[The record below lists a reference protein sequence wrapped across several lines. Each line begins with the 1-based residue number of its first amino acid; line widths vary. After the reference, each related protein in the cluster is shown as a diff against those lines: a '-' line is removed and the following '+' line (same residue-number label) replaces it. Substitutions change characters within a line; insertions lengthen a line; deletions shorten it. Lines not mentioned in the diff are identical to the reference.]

1 MLTKWQPVKLI
12 LFWGRGQSGRVPNLA
27 RRLGDVQQW
36 YFMLPVSGCTLEHI
50 PVEVRMWPWWCFLT
64 WCIAFSLRHW
74 LFHCSVFE
82 LMEPCV
88 IANDDRLRQCCV
100 TFTHKTKFAHPSVQ
114 TWTGRL
120 KCSCRGTWSGPEL
133 HKNTT
138 LKGNLNWGYWIFFFF
153 FLNLGASLVASCVC
167 ILIIQVLT
175 AVLQLYWGKNDSKA
189 ASWDGL
195 QWTRC
200 ERCAVSISRHW
211 WQSGRLHC
219 ACRSSTQG
227 RGKKALTTKRNVKAP
242 QKNCGS
248 RGYN

>member
-1 MLTKWQPVKLI
+1 MCNTGISCCRWAVAPWNTSQL
-12 LFWGRGQSGRVPNLA
+12 
-27 RRLGDVQQW
+27 RLGCG
-36 YFMLPVSGCTLEHI
+36 LGGVSWPDALHLVLDTGCFTVPFLN
-50 PVEVRMWPWWCFLT
+50 WW
-64 WCIAFSLRHW
+64 SLA
-74 LFHCSVFE
+74 S
-82 LMEPCV
+82 

-138 LKGNLNWGYWIFFFF
+138 LKGNLNWGYWYFYLFFF
-153 FLNLGASLVASCVC
+153 NLGTSLIASYVC

-175 AVLQLYWGKNDSKA
+175 AVLQLYWGKNCSKA

-242 QKNCGS
+242 QKNRGS
-248 RGYN
+248 RGCN